1 MAQTENPKTI
11 RAAVKPDSTKEEP
24 SFIESFNPEPELSAA
39 DIKALAEFKKNCQK
53 MGGDHIETPS
63 ADFCITGISKPQ
75 RDSQGR

>member
-1 MAQTENPKTI
+1 MAQTKNPKII
-11 RAAVKPDSTKEEP
+11 RTLVTPDSKKEEP
-24 SFIESFNPEPELSAA
+24 RFIESFNPEPDLSAA

-53 MGGDHIETPS
+53 MGGDHIETSS